1 MDIGDRRRGGV
12 RRAPSSA
19 SRTFIDELVGIA
31 SAGLLNTDAGSVSM
45 LARAAVPTCRD
56 PGIRPSEA
64 IKPAVADEDRRQLH
78 LATARQQR
86 DRAAEIGP
94 VPHLRARP
102 NNAPDLCRAASLA
115 EITPQAAR
123 FATLM
128 MGVRRRDVAWKVA
141 WLRLSE
147 GVIRFVAA
155 GRIAGRDGKRV
166 TVATASRH
174 RSSGCLDN
182 VPARRSSVLTLFARD
197 SRGLQLVAMAKQ
209 NSRSSAAL
217 TCPHPALRRQAA
229 SAPSRSPASYRSTP
243 RLNAASGSHLCA
255 RRTRTPPP
263 LQPCRPVDG
272 EASRPG

>member
-1 MDIGDRRRGGV
+1 
-12 RRAPSSA
+12 
-19 SRTFIDELVGIA
+19 
-31 SAGLLNTDAGSVSM
+31 M

-56 PGIRPSEA
+56 TGIRPSEA
-64 IKPAVADEDRRQLH
+64 IKPAVAHEDRRS
-78 LATARQQR
+78 ASSRNRSSTTRSSSG
-86 DRAAEIGP
+86 IGP

-217 TCPHPALRRQAA
+217 TCPHPRSVTSG